1 MRASAVALLF
11 LLAAAGCGAAADEE
25 DRRARVAERGA
36 KVMSFDLART
46 THVFRALENGGVQTV
61 VVRNRKDREQIGL
74 VREHMRHEV
83 VRFRRGDFSSPE
95 EIHGE
100 HMPGLHELAMGAER
114 LDIRYEPVPLG
125 GRIWYRT
132 KDPEL
137 VRAIHRWFRA
147 QVADHGE
154 HARGEF

>member
-1 MRASAVALLF
+1 MRASAVALL
-11 LLAAAGCGAAADEE
+11 LLLVAAGCGAAADEE

-36 KVMSFDLART
+36 KVMSFDLERT

-100 HMPGLHELAMGAER
+100 HMPGLHALATGAKR
-114 LDIRYEPVPLG
+114 LDIRYENVPRG

-132 KDPEL
+132 KDPNL
-137 VRAIHRWFRA
+137 VRAIHEWFRA

-154 HARGEF
+154 HARGAL